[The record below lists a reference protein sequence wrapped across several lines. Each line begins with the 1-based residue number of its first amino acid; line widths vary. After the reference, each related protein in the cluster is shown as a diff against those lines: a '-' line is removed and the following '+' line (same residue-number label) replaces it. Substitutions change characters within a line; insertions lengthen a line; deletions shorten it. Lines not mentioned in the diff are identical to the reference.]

1 MDGIRV
7 IKIDSGDIGS
17 EDSHNKY
24 EGLRDLWCRVFGDE
38 PGFVDLFYE
47 SFGENIRGYVI
58 CNDAGKVISA
68 LTCFRCGVFRDPSG
82 NAEGRPALD
91 AVDDQARDTEDAED
105 GQGDGQGDG
114 ADGLPVYVSYAIC
127 TDPEYRGQGH
137 AAALTDYVRKVVTAP
152 RGTVIYEEDDRLPAA
167 EGLGGISLVSPAEE
181 SLVGYYDG
189 LGYRESF
196 FVDEHLVRAG
206 ADDLPGAE
214 DEFAGADFGAVSAA
228 DTGRF
233 ETAGDTRF
241 WGLGPDGNADFLD
254 DEEGE
259 AFEPELSV
267 ESVSGSMYN
276 RYREEFLADIPH
288 VEMSPEMM
296 EFLRADGD
304 GGLIVINGGDAICR
318 VAYAGAGVA
327 GEADGKGAEDAAS
340 GKTVMLDELLVNPQ
354 LLAFSE
360 EIGEEIAEQ
369 LAEYFGAETL
379 VYRTPGF
386 GRCQSMSNAEAV
398 TAGAYFGFPI
408 E

>member
-7 IKIDSGDIGS
+7 IKIDPKDIGS
-17 EDSHNKY
+17 EDRNNKY
-24 EGLRDLWCRVFGDE
+24 AGLRDLWCRVFGDE
-38 PGFVDLFYE
+38 PGFVDFFYE
-47 SFGENIRGYVI
+47 SFGGDITGYVI

-105 GQGDGQGDG
+105 GQGDG

-127 TDPEYRGQGH
+127 TDPEYRGHGY

-189 LGYRESF
+189 LGYRENF

-206 ADDLPGAE
+206 ADDLPGDE
-214 DEFAGADFGAVSAA
+214 DEFAGADFGAISAA

-276 RYREEFLADIPH
+276 RYREEFLADITH

-304 GGLIVINGGDAICR
+304 GGLLVINGGDAICR

-327 GEADGKGAEDAAS
+327 GEADGKGAEATAS

-386 GRCQSMSNAEAV
+386 GRCQTMSNAEAV